1 MTFLE
6 SIKTCFAKYFDPN
19 GRAKR
24 SEYWYFY
31 LFIIITIVVVTII
44 ESVAFPEYLNY
55 AYGPLTG
62 FFELFLLLPF
72 INAAT
77 RRLHDN
83 DRSGWWQ
90 LLYFTG
96 IGAFVVLYWLIKKGN
111 EEENRFG

>member
-1 MTFLE
+1 MTFVE

-31 LFIIITIVVVTII
+31 LFIFIAIVVVIII

-62 FFELFLLLPF
+62 FFEIIILLPS
-72 INAAT
+72 INATT

-83 DRSGWWQ
+83 NRTGWWQ

-96 IGAFVVLYWLIKKGN
+96 IGTFVVLYWLIKKGN
-111 EEENRFG
+111 EEENKFG